1 MEQRTNLAG
10 EQSASPDSAGRAA
23 PPSLRQGSAGARHAR
38 TALTVVLL
46 LTIAGLLYTA
56 RRALMPLAV
65 GTIFAYTMLPL
76 INWLDRHM
84 RPAFRKRR
92 ILRSVLVLIVYLLT
106 LTVVA
111 ESLVAIIPPIG
122 AQMQVLARRLPV
134 IAAKVYSAAPEVVQT
149 WLETYNEIV
158 PETIRTAIQRSFEST
173 VQSLADTLQTGVL
186 KGVNLIFT
194 TLSFVVGLLVVP
206 LWMFYVLRD
215 QPEMSA
221 TFYRLI
227 PPPYREDA
235 RHMVMILD
243 SLLGSYLRGQL
254 VLCLSVGILTTVGLT
269 ILGVDLALLLG
280 TLAGI
285 FEVIPV
291 LGPVL
296 GAIAPILVTLAAS
309 PSNLPW
315 VILLAFAVQQ
325 IENYML
331 VPQIARGSVQISPA
345 LAVLVL
351 IVGSEVGGVLGA
363 ILSLPLTAV
372 VRDIAHYL
380 YLRFSEHPLT
390 PEEAVARIRGRPASP
405 PPAAQR
411 PSHEAE
417 RAATQSAPKD
427 HS

>member
-1 MEQRTNLAG
+1 
-10 EQSASPDSAGRAA
+10 
-23 PPSLRQGSAGARHAR
+23 
-38 TALTVVLL
+38 LL
-46 LTIAGLLYTA
+46 LLIAGLLYTA

-65 GTIFAYTMLPL
+65 GTVFAYIMLPL
-76 INWLDRHM
+76 INWLDTLM
-84 RPAFRKRR
+84 RTTFRKRR
-92 ILRSVLVLIVYLLT
+92 VLRSLLVLIVYV
-106 LTVVA
+106 LTVTVLV

-149 WLETYNEIV
+149 WLNTYNEFV
-158 PETIRTAIQRSFEST
+158 PETIRLAIQRSFERT

-227 PPPYREDA
+227 PPAYREDA
-235 RHMVMILD
+235 RHMIMLLD

-254 VLCLSVGILTTVGLT
+254 VLCLSVGIMTTVGLT

-285 FEVIPV
+285 FEVVPV
-291 LGPVL
+291 LGPIL
-296 GAIAPILVTLAAS
+296 GAIPAILVTLAAS

-325 IENYML
+325 IENYVL
-331 VPQIARGSVQISPA
+331 VPQVARGSVRIPPA
-345 LAVLVL
+345 LAILVL
-351 IVGSEVGGVLGA
+351 IVGSEVAGVAGA
-363 ILSLPLTAV
+363 ILSLPLTATA
-372 VRDIAHYL
+372 RDIAHYL
-380 YLRFSEHPLT
+380 YLRLSDQPLT
-390 PEEAVARIRGRPASP
+390 PEEAVVRIRGRTPSSLL
-405 PPAAQR
+405 AAQR
-411 PSHEAE
+411 QRRGAE
-417 RAATQSAPKD
+417 GTATQTESLPEKR
-427 HS
+427 S